1 MTGPAEDQK
10 DSIRAELQR
19 ILASA
24 AFSGSDRHRKFLS
37 FVVDQA
43 LKGDTE
49 KLNEFVL
56 GFEVFNKN
64 ESFDP
69 RIDSIVRVEARRLRE
84 RLKKYYQEEG
94 QADPLIVTL
103 RPRSFVPEFTQRN
116 APSPTSSQT
125 AARWLQSRR
134 IWIVALAALLLGAA
148 GTAVFLSLRPRPF
161 VPPST
166 ASIIV
171 LPFQTFAGAPDPELG
186 SSLADAIISGLAGNP
201 GLRVISRGSSIQ
213 FSESGGSRFERA
225 SSLGVDYIV
234 EGSVRVTGARSSV
247 SAKLTDV
254 HTQSY
259 LWADTRETDTAKLSD
274 LEHDLTRAILA
285 RIRLPAPPPGARR
298 PRQRPAN
305 SPQAYGAFLKG
316 QYYWYQGG
324 RDSLAKS
331 AALFEEA
338 LRGDP
343 TFAPAWAWLSQSY
356 LLMVFHEDGRSPE
369 ALAKGRQAA
378 AKSLELDSGLA
389 EAHAAVGSYA
399 ALDWNWPD
407 AERRF
412 RRAIELNPDWAQGHL
427 MFSIMY
433 LVPTRHFPE
442 AVQEVFHAHSLDPLT
457 SITRSMLAEVLYFNR
472 DYARAIAESEDLRKG
487 TIGPPADRAYLLSL
501 SLNGQGQRALAEM
514 TRPDAD
520 DNPLGLS
527 LRAYLLARHGDRAQA
542 LAIRT
547 QLTAKAKTSYIPPM
561 SLALVSMG
569 LGDYDETLSQ
579 LRAAVAN
586 HVPAIT
592 QVAADPVFEPLR
604 KDPRFQ
610 DLLRQMGLH

>member
-24 AFSGSDRHRKFLS
+24 AFSGSERHRKFLT
-37 FVVDQA
+37 FVVEQA

-84 RLKKYYQEEG
+84 RLRKYYQEEG
-94 QADPLIVTL
+94 LSDPLIVTL
-103 RPRSFVPEFTQRN
+103 RPRSFVPEFTQRGTP
-116 APSPTSSQT
+116 ASDSGP
-125 AARWLQSRR
+125 AAAHWLHSHR
-134 IWIVALAALLLGAA
+134 IWIVAVAALLLGAA

-161 VPPST
+161 IPPST

-186 SSLADAIISGLAGNP
+186 SALADAIISGLAGNP

-213 FSESGGSRFERA
+213 FNETGGSRFERA

-234 EGSVRVTGARSSV
+234 EGSVRVTGARASV

-259 LWADTRETDTAKLSD
+259 LWADTREADTAKLTD

-285 RIRLPAPPPGARR
+285 RIRLPAPPPGIRR
-298 PRQRPAN
+298 PPQRPAN

-338 LRGDP
+338 LHGDP
-343 TFAPAWAWLSQSY
+343 AFAPAWAWLSQSY
-356 LLMVFHEDGRSPE
+356 LLMVFHEDGRNPE
-369 ALAKGRQAA
+369 ALTKGRQAA
-378 AKSLELDSGLA
+378 AKSLELDPGLA

-399 ALDWNWPD
+399 ALDWNWAD

-412 RRAIELNPDWAQGHL
+412 RRATELNPDWAQGHL

-433 LVPTRHFPE
+433 LVPTRQFPE

-472 DYARAIAESEDLRKG
+472 DYARAIAESEDLRKS
-487 TIGPPADRAYLLSL
+487 TVGPPADRAYLLSL
-501 SLNGQGQRALAEM
+501 SLSGQGQRALAEM
-514 TRPDAD
+514 TRPGAD

-527 LRAYLLARHGDRAQA
+527 LRGYLQARHGDRAQA
-542 LAIRT
+542 AAIRT
-547 QLTAKAKTSYIPPM
+547 QLTARAKSSYIPPM

-569 LGDYDETLSQ
+569 LDDNDEALRQ
-579 LRAAVAN
+579 LRIAVTN
-586 HVPAIT
+586 HVPVIT
-592 QVAADPVFEPLR
+592 QIAADPVFEPLR
-604 KDPRFQ
+604 KDPRFA
-610 DLLRQMGLH
+610 DLLRQMGLR